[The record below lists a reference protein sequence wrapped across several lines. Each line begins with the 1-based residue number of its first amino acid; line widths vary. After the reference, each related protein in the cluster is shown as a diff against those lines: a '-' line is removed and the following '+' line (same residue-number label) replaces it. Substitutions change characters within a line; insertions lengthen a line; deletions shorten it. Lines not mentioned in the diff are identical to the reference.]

1 MKRIYLILGCSVLLV
16 LLIGSSQVTAQ
27 KNSVLGISQMVTLAI
42 SNNIQFKKA
51 SYNLKNTELEIKKL
65 EAENLLEK
73 STTNNL
79 QKEITLLN
87 QQNQFQSEKD
97 QLLIKVVDDYFRI
110 KIGEKDIE
118 SKQKKVELE
127 KIILADIEKQV
138 TAGYSVDLDL
148 LQQGNEYYDALFD
161 YQGSELNYK
170 QLLIEIKDRLGLEHA
185 EKIITSEITISDFP
199 EISLSESLEKAH
211 KNNISLQSHEINIE
225 KAQRELETAKAGDLP
240 EIEVLKLENN
250 FGIAKLDMSL
260 AEQDLSYQ
268 VETQWMNY
276 NQAKNDI
283 ILSQRSLQ
291 QMKEN
296 EDVINRQVQ
305 AGLRSEEEWLSA
317 KIGVLDAQSRL
328 ISSTRQVY
336 QAYLELQRMIGTL
349 DEGDLI

>member
-1 MKRIYLILGCSVLLV
+1 MRKIYLILGCSVLLV
-16 LLIGSSQVTAQ
+16 LLIGSSQITAQ

-51 SYNLKNTELEIKKL
+51 SYNLQNTKLEAKKL
-65 EAENLLEK
+65 EAENLLNK
-73 STTNNL
+73 STITDL

-97 QLLIKVVDDYFRI
+97 QLLISVVDDYFRI
-110 KIGEKDIE
+110 KMSEKDIE

-161 YQGSELNYK
+161 YQGSKLSYE
-170 QLLIEIKDRLGLEHA
+170 QLLIEIKDRLGLEHT
-185 EKIITSEITISDFP
+185 EKIMTSEMTIPDFP
-199 EISLSESLEKAH
+199 EILLAESLEKAH
-211 KNNISLQSHEINIE
+211 KNSISLQSHEININ
-225 KAQRELETAKAGDLP
+225 KAQRELEVAKAGSLP
-240 EIEVLKLENN
+240 EIDILKLENN
-250 FGIAKLDMSL
+250 LGIAQLDKSL

-276 NQAKNDI
+276 NQAKNDV
-283 ILSQRSLQ
+283 ILSQRSLR

-296 EDVINRQVQ
+296 DTIINRQVQ
-305 AGLRSEEEWLSA
+305 AGLRSEEEGLSA
-317 KIGVLDAQSRL
+317 TIGVLDAQSRL
-328 ISSTRQVY
+328 ISSIRQVY
-336 QAYLELQRMIGTL
+336 QAYLGLQKMIGTL
-349 DEGDLI
+349 DEGDLL